1 MTSYKTLFSES
12 QDLVAELHQ
21 EIKDLKQRWLSPKA
35 CHFCEGANWT
45 EEDVGEEVEIEI
57 EGVRVWD
64 TIVEMYLPNGSQIIG
79 PSITCG
85 HIFARFTMI
94 PAMLEASEATKKHLE
109 DSQ

>member
-1 MTSYKTLFSES
+1 MTSYKALFNES
-12 QDLVAELHQ
+12 QDLVAKLHE
-21 EIKDLKQRWLSPKA
+21 EIKQLKAKRA

-45 EEDVGEEVEIEI
+45 EDDVGEEVEIEI
-57 EGVRVWD
+57 EGVRIWD
-64 TIVEMYLPNGSQIIG
+64 EIIELFLPNGTTIIG

-85 HIFARFTMI
+85 HIFARFTMM

>member
-1 MTSYKTLFSES
+1 MTFTEVDIGK
-12 QDLVAELHQ
+12 
-21 EIKDLKQRWLSPKA
+21 EIQVK
-35 CHFCEGANWT
+35 
-45 EEDVGEEVEIEI
+45 I
-57 EGVRVWD
+57 EGVLVWD
-64 TIVEMYLPNGSQIIG
+64 EVVEMWLPNGSRIIG

>member
-1 MTSYKTLFSES
+1 MTIAS
-12 QDLVAELHQ
+12 
-21 EIKDLKQRWLSPKA
+21 
-35 CHFCEGANWT
+35 CHICEGANWI
-45 EEDVGEEVEIEI
+45 EENIGEEVEIEI

-64 TIVEMYLPNGSQIIG
+64 TIIEMWLPNGSRIIG